1 MSLSHLQKNEEKAQ
15 NKGKKEAPMVRQLTA
30 RPTSIILKLISF
42 WILFSHPKKKKT
54 KTVIIK
60 YKFFLFFIIF
70 LKMGFFFDTEDFV
83 LIFF

>member
-1 MSLSHLQKNEEKAQ
+1 MSVSHLQKNEEKAQ

-42 WILFSHPKKKKT
+42 WILFSHPKKKT

-60 YKFFLFFIIF
+60 YNFFIF
-70 LKMGFFFDTEDFV
+70 YNVLKNGVF
-83 LIFF
+83 

>member
-42 WILFSHPKKKKT
+42 WILFSHPKKT
-54 KTVIIK
+54 KIVIIK
-60 YKFFLFFIIF
+60 YNFLF
-70 LKMGFFFDTEDFV
+70 L
-83 LIFF
+83 